1 VIVVPHDQA
10 SACHYGQGSKW
21 CIAATQSRNYYNSY
35 AGSGIGF
42 FFIIEKRLQPTD
54 PMHKV
59 ALAFPLAPSHGRNPW
74 SLLEIFDAGDRKI
87 TIQQLKAHYG
97 DDWLTL
103 RGVIHE
109 KLQTYKQT
117 KVQDQIQKMS
127 DVEKLKAAY
136 AEYMNSDIDDD
147 LDDSVYDPVSVA
159 EKTQDQEVCDFLLQI
174 LNQNYSL
181 WAEIMHAYMRNP
193 NVPESFLTKMS
204 TKHDPELDSLDI
216 VASVLLS
223 FRNLE
228 DDEDRADAIIEWER
242 VLYADRLGEGS
253 SNLLKKAGMAACVLA
268 VQKMKDPHQIE
279 RVVANVQYVAWD
291 RNLRNAVINN
301 PHTPAEISDELFV

>member
-1 VIVVPHDQA
+1 
-10 SACHYGQGSKW
+10 
-21 CIAATQSRNYYNSY
+21 
-35 AGSGIGF
+35 
-42 FFIIEKRLQPTD
+42 
-54 PMHKV
+54 MHKV